1 MGRLK
6 LEEFGVQP
14 VRPAAAAGPQA
25 MVQDNVQSEEAKLEA
40 FENGYKAGWDDAAKS
55 HAENLDN
62 VSVEL
67 ARNLQEL
74 SFTFHEARAQILKD
88 MRAVFSEL
96 MEKIMPR
103 IAAENM
109 PAIIAEQIAEIAQ
122 SEVNTRIELL
132 VHPSNVESVSN
143 LMPAPDQLDVVV
155 VAEPSLGD
163 GQARLVFA
171 DGEQNVDLSAVL
183 QTAQEKTEGFFNLNE
198 KVG

>member
-1 MGRLK
+1 MAPLK
-6 LEEFGVQP
+6 LEEFDIQP
-14 VRPAAAAGPQA
+14 VRASAPAGAQPAA
-25 MVQDNVQSEEAKLEA
+25 QDHVQSEEAKLEA

-74 SFTFHEARAQILKD
+74 SFTFHEARAQVLKD

-103 IAAENM
+103 IAAENL
-109 PAIIAEQIAEIAQ
+109 PAMIAEQITEIAR
-122 SEVNTRIELL
+122 SDVNTRIELQ
-132 VHPSNVESVSN
+132 VHPANAQSVEN
-143 LMPAPDQLDVVV
+143 LLPAQNSLDVVV
-155 VAEPSLGD
+155 VGEASLGE

-171 DGEQNVDLSAVL
+171 EGEQIVDLSGVL
-183 QTAQEKTEGFFNLNE
+183 AAAQEKTEGFFNLNE
-198 KVG
+198 KVV

>member
-6 LEEFGVQP
+6 LEEFDVQP
-14 VRPAAAAGPQA
+14 VRPTVAPGPQA

-103 IAAENM
+103 IAAENL
-109 PAIIAEQIAEIAQ
+109 PAIIAEQIAETAR

-143 LMPAPDQLDVVV
+143 LMPAQDQLDVVV
-155 VAEPSLGD
+155 VAEPSFGD

>member
-6 LEEFGVQP
+6 LEEFDVQP
-14 VRPAAAAGPQA
+14 VRPAAVPGPQA

-103 IAAENM
+103 IAAENL
-109 PAIIAEQIAEIAQ
+109 PTIIAEQITEIAR
-122 SEVNTRIELL
+122 SGVNTRIELL

-143 LMPAPDQLDVVV
+143 LMPAQDQLDVVV